1 MPRKKSVDAG
11 NPGLEVEVVIPVQHT
26 RRARRWEGGGS
37 STQPPRRQKRR
48 PRMPRI
54 TRLLALAIKFEEMI
68 ARGEVRD
75 YADIAR
81 LGYITRA
88 RASQIMNLTLLAP
101 DIQEVLLEMTEE
113 NEVTERDVRAAT
125 KCASWGAQREVFGR
139 LLAPRQGELA

>member
-1 MPRKKSVDAG
+1 MPRKKSVGAG
-11 NPGLEVEVVIPVQHT
+11 SPGLEVEVVIPVQLS
-26 RRARRWEGGGS
+26 RRVRTSEDGGNS
-37 STQPPRRQKRR
+37 SQPPRRQKPS

-54 TRLLALAIKFEEMI
+54 TRLMALAIKFEEMI

-101 DIQEVLLEMTEE
+101 DVQEALLEMTEE
-113 NEVTERDVRAAT
+113 NAVTERDIRAAT
-125 KCASWGAQREVFGR
+125 KSVSWAAQREAF
-139 LLAPRQGELA
+139 LLLQGDASGTPR